1 MQLDLDL
8 ISQSAQKC
16 LHFGIDPFRKISSD
30 KESMVVIIEKA
41 TMTTADIDGGEL
53 GILLVSLSLR
63 SKSV

>member
-1 MQLDLDL
+1 MLSSPDCTVVCSQLDLDL

-41 TMTTADIDGGEL
+41 TMTTADIDEGN
-53 GILLVSLSLR
+53 
-63 SKSV
+63 

>member
-1 MQLDLDL
+1 M
-8 ISQSAQKC
+8 SS
-16 LHFGIDPFRKISSD
+16 FGIDHFRKISSD

-63 SKSV
+63 SISV